1 MQLINSTIYD
11 QRTQQRVRSMEDTL
25 KTKELQKNTRERAK
39 LDTHFQRLTVQ
50 SPLTPRAVGAQV
62 NTHIQ
67 EIELNNV
74 RFKVADGGSK
84 LIRVSSKFSL
94 SGKSSIFNVSC
105 R

>member
-25 KTKELQKNTRERAK
+25 KTKELQKNTRERAE

-50 SPLTPRAVGAQV
+50 SPLTPRALGAQV
-62 NTHIQ
+62 NSHVQ
-67 EIELNNV
+67 EIEINNV
-74 RFKVADGGSK
+74 RFKVVDGGSK
-84 LIRVSSKFSL
+84 LIRVSSEFFPLEEST
-94 SGKSSIFNVSC
+94 IFNVSC